1 MDDFSAINMEPKN
14 HPIENATLLNHPPP
28 FWVAVGT
35 YSRSIDV
42 APLLMR
48 HFFQKANHVR
58 IRQTTFFFKT

>member
-48 HFFQKANHVR
+48 HFF
-58 IRQTTFFFKT
+58 